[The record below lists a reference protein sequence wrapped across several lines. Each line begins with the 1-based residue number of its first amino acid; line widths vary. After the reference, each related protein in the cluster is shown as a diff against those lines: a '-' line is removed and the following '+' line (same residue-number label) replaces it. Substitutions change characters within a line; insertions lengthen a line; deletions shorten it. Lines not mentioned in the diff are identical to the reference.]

1 MSLASG
7 RKCFTQ
13 RWHASGFLNS
23 HDHMEPTIAEQEPYA
38 PESAPPQG
46 MSTTLGPRVAADYE
60 ALRNDLEQAQA
71 IAAEFQREVAGK
83 SNELA
88 SMRMLMERT
97 QNDLGKLQSSI
108 AQLRQER
115 HDLANRVMIAAAAE
129 LKLKRSEAEC
139 ERLRKEVEAFRGAVG
154 VAGTEAK
161 AEVRRLEIENA
172 RLMTQIE
179 SLTLHGNGAP
189 AGGGGIDQTS
199 QVMLAKIL
207 ATVEG
212 LRESFEH
219 LPRSGNPGFL
229 DVSFDS

>member
-1 MSLASG
+1 
-7 RKCFTQ
+7 
-13 RWHASGFLNS
+13 
-23 HDHMEPTIAEQEPYA
+23 METAAVDSEPSPVVPAEA
-38 PESAPPQG
+38 MPPVA
-46 MSTTLGPRVAADYE
+46 MVSTTLGPRVAADYE

-71 IAAEFQREVAGK
+71 IAKDFQREAAGK

-88 SMRMLMERT
+88 EMRMLLERT
-97 QNDLGKLQSSI
+97 QNDLGKLQASI

-129 LKLKRSEAEC
+129 IKLKRSEAEC
-139 ERLRKEVEAFRGAVG
+139 ERLRKEAEAFRGAIG

-179 SLTLHGNGAP
+179 SLTLHGAAP
-189 AGGGGIDQTS
+189 AAGAGGGGGFDQTS

-212 LRESFEH
+212 LRESIDH
-219 LPRSGNPGFL
+219 LPRNGSPSFL